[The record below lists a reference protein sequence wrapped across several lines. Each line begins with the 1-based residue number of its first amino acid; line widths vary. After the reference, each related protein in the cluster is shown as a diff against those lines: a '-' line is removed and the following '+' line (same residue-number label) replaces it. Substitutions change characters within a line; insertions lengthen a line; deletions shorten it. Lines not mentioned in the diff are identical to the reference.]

1 MSTEFAHKI
10 SESTLLEK
18 NDFGLK
24 KFALCANA
32 KKEEDNMKN
41 KETFIFA
48 LLLLLLLLS
57 IGFVKCVKAI
67 TYEWPD
73 FFRSRS
79 KLENNV
85 VWASFLN

>member
-48 LLLLLLLLS
+48 LLLLLLLS
-57 IGFVKCVKAI
+57 IGFVKCVKMCH
-67 TYEWPD
+67 
-73 FFRSRS
+73 
-79 KLENNV
+79 KLKQ
-85 VWASFLN
+85 